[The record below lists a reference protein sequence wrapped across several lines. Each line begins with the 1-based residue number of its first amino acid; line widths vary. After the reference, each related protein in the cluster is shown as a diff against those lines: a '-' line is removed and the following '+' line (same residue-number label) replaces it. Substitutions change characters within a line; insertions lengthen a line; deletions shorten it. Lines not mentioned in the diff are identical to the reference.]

1 MAAEKNVVRKLKLGL
16 IAIAIVSVFGVGRQ
30 LKATPQNADNTKTN
44 QRDRSK
50 DEPTAD
56 QQKENDNDRE
66 LARKIRQSVVSDKS
80 LSTDAH
86 NVKIIA
92 QDGNVTLKGPVRSE
106 EEKRAVEAKAA
117 EIAGSDHIKSEIGV
131 ASSGGKNS
139 Q

>member
-1 MAAEKNVVRKLKLGL
+1 MRKLKLGV
-16 IAIAIVSVFGVGRQ
+16 IAIAIVSVFGVGQQ
-30 LKATPQNADNTKTN
+30 LKAAPQNADNTKAN

-66 LARKIRQSVVSDKS
+66 LARKIRQSVVRDKS

-86 NVKIIA
+86 NIKIIA